1 MRVIL
6 AGGGTGGHIF
16 PALALAREFI
26 ERGDKNSVLFVG
38 SKKGLDK
45 MIISKYGY
53 SLKVMDLE
61 GFKGKGIGK
70 KVLSLSKFA
79 KGLFTAFKIL
89 RDFRPDLVVG
99 VGGYSSAPIVMI
111 ASLLRVKTV
120 VLEQNL
126 LPGLTNRL
134 LSNFAAIIFTSF
146 EESFSYFPKTKT
158 HFAGNPVRREILSL
172 YHDKSSVENRR
183 DDPCKHGSM
192 DKEKFNL
199 FILGGSQGSH
209 QINLV
214 MIKVLDYL
222 SDIRERIEIVHQ
234 SGKDDIDLLRDA
246 YHEKGF
252 SCKVM
257 DFIDNIG
264 DVYNKSDL
272 VICRGGATT
281 IAELL
286 VSGKASIIIPYPY
299 AADNHQELNARA
311 LERKG
316 AAVVMGVGG
325 LKEKELAITI
335 KDFFKNPKK
344 IKNMENKVL
353 EMARPDATKIIVDRC
368 YSLVGKNVMKKEK
381 LPDGVGN
388 TK

>member
-16 PALALAREFI
+16 PALALAQEFI
-26 ERGDKNSVLFVG
+26 DRDDKNSLLFVG
-38 SKKGLDK
+38 SKRGLDK
-45 MIISKYGY
+45 AIISKYGY

-61 GFKGKGIGK
+61 GFKGRGVGK
-70 KVLSLSKFA
+70 KFLSLLKFT
-79 KGLFTAFKIL
+79 KGLLTAFNIL
-89 RDFRPDLVVG
+89 RDFKPDLVVG

-126 LPGLTNRL
+126 LPGLTNRI
-134 LSNFAAIIFTSF
+134 LSHFANIIFTSF
-146 EESFSYFPKTKT
+146 EESYSYFPQTKT
-158 HFAGNPVRREILSL
+158 RYVGNPVRRDILSL
-172 YHDKSSVENRR
+172 YHEMQSSESSRESLS
-183 DDPCKHGSM
+183 K

-252 SCKVM
+252 SCKVT

-264 DVYNKSDL
+264 DVYRESDL

-281 IAELL
+281 ISELL
-286 VSGKASIIIPYPY
+286 ISGRASIIIPYPY
-299 AADNHQELNARA
+299 AADNHQEMNAGA
-311 LERKG
+311 LESKG

-325 LKEKELAITI
+325 LREEELALAI
-335 KDFFKNPKK
+335 KDFFKKPEK
-344 IKNMENKVL
+344 IKDMGKKVL
-353 EMARPDATKIIVDRC
+353 EMAKPVATKTIVEDC
-368 YSLVGKNVMKKEK
+368 YNLIG
-381 LPDGVGN
+381 
-388 TK
+388 

>member
-16 PALALAREFI
+16 PALAIAQEFI
-26 ERGDKNSVLFVG
+26 ERGDKDTVLFVG

-53 SLKVMDLE
+53 PLKVMDLE
-61 GFKGKGIGK
+61 GFKGKGLGK

-79 KGLFTAFKIL
+79 KGLFSAFKIL

-99 VGGYSSAPIVMI
+99 VGGYSSAPIVMV

-134 LSNFAAIIFTSF
+134 LSNFACIVFTSF
-146 EESFSYFPKTKT
+146 EESYSYFPKTKT
-158 HFAGNPVRREILSL
+158 HFTGNPVRSEILSL
-172 YHDKSSVENRR
+172 YREMQGPESSRESLS
-183 DDPCKHGSM
+183 K

-234 SGKDDIDLLRDA
+234 SGKDDIDLLRSA

-252 SCKVM
+252 SGKVM

-264 DVYNKSDL
+264 DVYDKSDL

-281 IAELL
+281 ISELL
-286 VSGKASIIIPYPY
+286 ISGKASIIIPYPY
-299 AADNHQELNARA
+299 AADNHQELNAKA

-325 LKEKELAITI
+325 LREKELAITI
-335 KDFFKNPKK
+335 KDFFKNPEK

-368 YSLVGKNVMKKEK
+368 YNLIGKNVMKKEK

>member
-16 PALALAREFI
+16 PALALAQEFT
-26 ERGDKNSVLFVG
+26 ERNEKNSVLFVG
-38 SKKGLDK
+38 SKRGLDK

-53 SLKVMDLE
+53 PLKAMDME

-70 KVLSLSKFA
+70 KVLSLLKLL

-134 LSNFAAIIFTSF
+134 LSNFACIVFTSF
-146 EESFSYFPKTKT
+146 EESDSYFPKTKT
-158 HFAGNPVRREILSL
+158 YFTGNPVRSEILSL
-172 YHDKSSVENRR
+172 YHDKSSVENRSEAS
-183 DDPCKHGSM
+183 CKHGSM
-192 DKEKFNL
+192 KKEKFNL
-199 FILGGSQGSH
+199 FVLGGSQGAH
-209 QINLV
+209 QINLA
-214 MIKVLDYL
+214 MIKVLDCL
-222 SDIRERIEIVHQ
+222 SDIRERIGIIHQ
-234 SGKDDIDLLRDA
+234 SGKEDIDLLRNA
-246 YHEKGF
+246 YHKKGF
-252 SCKVM
+252 SVEVT

-281 IAELL
+281 ISELL

-325 LKEKELAITI
+325 LKEKELATMI
-335 KDFFKNPKK
+335 KDFFMNPGK
-344 IKNMENKVL
+344 IKNMENKAL
-353 EMARPDATKIIVDRC
+353 EMARPDATKIIVERC
-368 YSLVGKNVMKKEK
+368 YSLIGKNVMRKET
-381 LPDGVGN
+381 LPDGV
-388 TK
+388 